1 MNKIERL
8 DWDSTF
14 FGYEVGRIIIS
25 EENSIDFNNFV
36 ADSNKYRLI
45 YIFSKIPLEN
55 SSFNLV
61 DKKTIFIQKIE
72 PYTSDVKSSVLI
84 EQYKTEKHDFEQLK
98 SLAFQSGIYSR
109 FFTDKLFI
117 DNEFQR
123 LYTRWIEMSVNDSKN
138 YTVLVAFYN
147 EIVVG
152 FITLKYIN
160 IKKSEIGLI
169 AVSQDYRGL
178 GIGKSLI
185 YEAIQ
190 KSIENGIE
198 EIHVTTQLDNTI
210 AVNLYKSTN
219 FNIQEITY
227 IYHWWN
233 SN

>member
-1 MNKIERL
+1 L
-8 DWDSTF
+8 
-14 FGYEVGRIIIS
+14 
-25 EENSIDFNNFV
+25 
-36 ADSNKYRLI
+36 
-45 YIFSKIPLEN
+45 
-55 SSFNLV
+55 FNLV
-61 DKKTIFIQKIE
+61 DKKTIFNQKIE
-72 PYTSDVKSSVLI
+72 PNISDYKSSVKI
-84 EQYKTEKHDFEQLK
+84 EQYKSEKHEFEQLK

-109 FFTDKLFI
+109 FFKDKQFI

-138 YTVLVAFYN
+138 YTVLIAFYN
-147 EIVVG
+147 EKVAG
-152 FITLKYIN
+152 FITLKYISN
-160 IKKSEIGLI
+160 KKSEIGLI

-185 YEAIQ
+185 NEAIQ

-198 EIHVTTQLDNTI
+198 EINITTQLDNQI